1 MSGAEGPRPGQPPA
15 PATDAPRVPVPG
27 DVDRDT
33 LYSDAFLRPRFATGE
48 LCALLPA
55 EMVAALR
62 FMSMK
67 PEPISVVDPELAQFE
82 TDLLY
87 RVELAGKE
95 TFVFLLV
102 QHPSSPEGL
111 MPERMVRYMAR
122 IWDHWW
128 GWQRDTP
135 KRLPPIVPL
144 VLSNA
149 ERPWSAARSLSDKYP
164 APRSMMAALEQYL
177 RPLHELIALMGSCA
191 ERLAST
197 PPERL
202 KTLEDMDEPA
212 LRELRDRHAAMALK
226 MLTVRFGP
234 LSDDVRTRVAQADLE
249 QLGIY
254 GALLWTADSIEEMFA
269 DAAEWPRCLPRRARA
284 RHVDIDMSK

>member
-1 MSGAEGPRPGQPPA
+1 MPPPGGFDPA
-15 PATDAPRVPVPG
+15 A
-27 DVDRDT
+27 
-33 LYSDAFLRPRFATGE
+33 LYTEAVLRPKFATTE

-55 EMVAALR
+55 EIVAVLR
-62 FMSMK
+62 FTSMK
-67 PEPISVVDPELAQFE
+67 PEPVRMVDPELARLE
-82 TDLLY
+82 IDLLY
-87 RVELAGKE
+87 RVELAGRE
-95 TFVFLLV
+95 TFLFLLL

-111 MPERMVRYMAR
+111 MPDRMVRYMAR

-164 APRSMMAALEQYL
+164 EPRSMMAALEQFL

-191 ERLAST
+191 ERLART
-197 PPERL
+197 PPERR
-202 KTLEDMDEPA
+202 KTLENMDECE

-234 LSDDVRTRVAQADLE
+234 LADDVRARVAKADLE

-269 DAAEWPRCLPRRARA
+269 DAAEWPRNLPRRSRA
-284 RHVDIDMSK
+284 RYVDIDMSK